1 MTVKELEQIRSSI
14 LNKLKSIS
22 KTEKF
27 CTFSEVL
34 NINAE
39 KNLKSL
45 RKLGICPN
53 IACPF

>member
-14 LNKLKSIS
+14 LNKLKSVS